1 MVKIEEIYKDN
12 SANLSVG
19 DCIYI
24 IEPVSFVRG
33 EEFYTNGW
41 QYLKTEDTYLIFLKN
56 LVCIDAVSYTHL
68 GKHLD
73 YDGNSTYMSYIN
85 TGAATWNAY
94 KSGVCLLYT
103 SRCV

>member
-41 QYLKTEDTYLIFLKN
+41 
-56 LVCIDAVSYTHL
+56 
-68 GKHLD
+68 
-73 YDGNSTYMSYIN
+73 
-85 TGAATWNAY
+85 
-94 KSGVCLLYT
+94 
-103 SRCV
+103 

>member
-1 MVKIEEIYKDN
+1 MKWVYDQQNNGKIEEIYKDN

-41 QYLKTEDTYLIFLKN
+41 QYLKTEDTYLIFLK
-56 LVCIDAVSYTHL
+56 I
-68 GKHLD
+68 
-73 YDGNSTYMSYIN
+73 
-85 TGAATWNAY
+85 
-94 KSGVCLLYT
+94 
-103 SRCV
+103 